1 MSPREEFGETLR
13 NVGCVVEG
21 EHPVMDGKAHR
32 IKVEGDREGAQS
44 GFYVGHMDGR
54 PAGYAKNNRTGEEI
68 RWKSQGAVLSTQDRA
83 AFKAACERKQA
94 ERAAAQLQEQ
104 ENTAQRVAGQLNGM
118 RENVATP
125 YLEKK
130 GLGARKGV
138 FLGEDGKTTCIPAFD
153 ADGKLWTMQYIQEDG
168 TKRFAKNGRKEGC
181 FTVAGG
187 GMDALRNAPAIVIAE
202 GYATA
207 GSISDG
213 IAAPVVAAFDSGN
226 LMAVAKALHDKYPDK
241 AVIVAGDDDQHLLDN
256 PRVRRNVGRE
266 KAEMAAEAV
275 GGKAVFPIFAP
286 GEREKDCA
294 GFTDFNDLGTK
305 SKFGMA
311 AVERQLKPAIE
322 KAITE
327 KVKELERNKQQER
340 SRSEGMER

>member
-1 MSPREEFGETLR
+1 
-13 NVGCVVEG
+13 
-21 EHPVMDGKAHR
+21 
-32 IKVEGDREGAQS
+32 
-44 GFYVGHMDGR
+44 
-54 PAGYAKNNRTGEEI
+54 
-68 RWKSQGAVLSTQDRA
+68 
-83 AFKAACERKQA
+83 
-94 ERAAAQLQEQ
+94 
-104 ENTAQRVAGQLNGM
+104 
-118 RENVATP
+118 
-125 YLEKK
+125 
-130 GLGARKGV
+130 
-138 FLGEDGKTTCIPAFD
+138 
-153 ADGKLWTMQYIQEDG
+153 
-168 TKRFAKNGRKEGC
+168 
-181 FTVAGG
+181 
-187 GMDALRNAPAIVIAE
+187 
-202 GYATA
+202 
-207 GSISDG
+207 
-213 IAAPVVAAFDSGN
+213 
-226 LMAVAKALHDKYPDK
+226 MAVAKALHDKYPDK